1 MLRLTASLSIRFSEL
16 RLATPLSISIAAHPW
31 NTRTQVG
38 MKDQERGSMIRHLA
52 VAVIFTSIAI
62 SSIASAQVTPSQ
74 SSAPGFVNT
83 LMPQPS
89 QLSAQEGRLV
99 ITPSFSTVTDRFRDA
114 RLDAAIARSL
124 GRIKNRTGISISTS
138 PESNAASAT
147 LVVSVDGAGGAI
159 QSIDEDESYALE
171 ITATGAHLRA
181 ATVVGAMHGL
191 ATLEQLI
198 QSDATGYFIPAIL
211 IHDTP
216 RFRWRGLMIDCA
228 RHFIPVDVLKRTLD
242 GMASVKL
249 NVFHWHLS
257 EDQGFRIES
266 KAFPRLTELGSD
278 ELFYT
283 QEDARE
289 IVTYARVRGIRV
301 VPEFDM
307 PGHTTAWF
315 VGYPDLASAPGP
327 FQIERKFG
335 VFDPVMDPTREST
348 YKFLDT
354 FIGEM
359 AAIFPDHFMHI
370 GGDENNGVEW
380 KANPRIQ
387 SFMREHNLKDTA
399 ALQSYF
405 NQRLLKLL
413 EKHGKH
419 MIGWDEILTPDLPK
433 DIMVQSWRGFDSL
446 AAGARN
452 GYNGILSA
460 GYYLNLMSPAAAH
473 YMVDPLPENTNLTV
487 EQQGRILGGE
497 ACMWEEQTSALDID
511 SRIWPRAAAI
521 AERLWS
527 PRNVNDVDDMYRR
540 LLAESLRL
548 EAVGLTHISQED
560 VSLRQLS
567 GTQQIAALQIL
578 ASVLEPVPFGQR
590 AHLQH
595 ANQLTPLNRLVDAL
609 PPDPPSRHNFELLTR
624 AYLQGPGS
632 RAQERKELTAIFNAW
647 ISAEPGILR
656 LMGGSPLLAEA
667 EPRAQQLTELGTL
680 GLEAVSYVS
689 SGLPPAAGWKAARLG
704 ILDEAEKPQALVRFT
719 VIKPLRDLVN
729 AVPEASGGK

>member
-1 MLRLTASLSIRFSEL
+1 MLR
-16 RLATPLSISIAAHPW
+16 
-31 NTRTQVG
+31 Q
-38 MKDQERGSMIRHLA
+38 LA
-52 VAVIFTSIAI
+52 VAVFLVFLAALFI
-62 SSIASAQVTPSQ
+62 SSAQAM
-74 SSAPGFVNT
+74 SSESSTPGFVNT

-89 QLSAQEGRLV
+89 QLATQEGRLV
-99 ITPSFSTVTDRFRDA
+99 LTPSFSAATDHFRDA
-114 RLDAAIARSL
+114 RLDAAIARTL
-124 GRIKNRTGISISTS
+124 GRIENRTGIPISKSPATDATS
-138 PESNAASAT
+138 AA
-147 LVVSVDGAGGAI
+147 LVLSVDGAGETI
-159 QSIDEDESYALE
+159 QSIDEDESYSLE
-171 ITATGAHLRA
+171 VTPSSAHLRA

-198 QSDATGYFIPAIL
+198 QSDANGYFIPAVT

-216 RFRWRGLMIDCA
+216 RFRWRGLMIDCG

-257 EDQGFRIES
+257 EDQGFRMES
-266 KAFPRLTELGSD
+266 KAFPKLAEFGSD
-278 ELFYT
+278 GLFYT
-283 QEDARE
+283 QEDAKE
-289 IVTYARVRGIRV
+289 IVAYARDRGIRV

-335 VFDPVMDPTREST
+335 VFDPAMDPTRDST

-354 FIGEM
+354 FMGEM

-387 SFMREHNLKDTA
+387 SFMRAHNLKDTA
-399 ALQSYF
+399 ALQNYF
-405 NQRLLKLL
+405 NQRLLKIL
-413 EKHGKH
+413 EKHDKH

-452 GYNGILSA
+452 GYKGILSA
-460 GYYLNLMSPAAAH
+460 GYYLNLMSPASAH
-473 YMVDPLPENTNLTV
+473 YAVNPLPENTDLNP
-487 EQQGRILGGE
+487 EQQARILGGE

-527 PRNVNDVDDMYRR
+527 PRSVNDVDDMYRR
-540 LLAESLRL
+540 LEVESLRL
-548 EAVGLTHISQED
+548 EGFGLTHISQES

-567 GTQQIAALQIL
+567 GTREIRPLQVL
-578 ASVLEPVPFGQR
+578 ASVLEPVTFDQR
-590 AHLQH
+590 AHQQH
-595 ANQLTPLNRLVDAL
+595 ANQLTPLDQLVDAL

-624 AYLQGPGS
+624 TYLQKPEAGS
-632 RAQERKELTAIFNAW
+632 REEQELTAHFNAW
-647 ISAEPGILR
+647 INIWTSAEPPGILR
-656 LMGGSPLLAEA
+656 LMSGSPLLAQTG
-667 EPRAQQLTELGTL
+667 PRAQELADLGTV
-680 GLEAVSYVS
+680 GLEAVSLLS
-689 SGLPPAAGWKAARLG
+689 SGLPAAAGWKAQRLA
-704 ILDEAEKPQALVRFT
+704 ILDEAEKPKAFVRFT

-729 AVPEASGGK
+729 AVQEAASGK

>member
-1 MLRLTASLSIRFSEL
+1 
-16 RLATPLSISIAAHPW
+16 
-31 NTRTQVG
+31 
-38 MKDQERGSMIRHLA
+38 MIRHLA
-52 VAVIFTSIAI
+52 IAVIFSSTALL
-62 SSIASAQVTPSQ
+62 SIASAQVTPSQ
-74 SSAPGFVNT
+74 SSALGFVNT
-83 LMPQPS
+83 LMPQPA
-89 QLSAQEGRLV
+89 QLSTQEGHLIV
-99 ITPSFSTVTDRFRDA
+99 TPSFGAATDRFRDA
-114 RLDAAIARSL
+114 RLDAAIVRSL

-138 PESNAASAT
+138 PDSGSASSA

-159 QSIDEDESYALE
+159 QSIDEDESYVLE
-171 ITATGAHLRA
+171 ITASGAHLRA
-181 ATVVGAMHGL
+181 TTVVGAMHGL

-198 QSDATGYFIPAIL
+198 QSDATSYFIPAVL

-266 KAFPRLTELGSD
+266 KAFPKLTELGSD
-278 ELFYT
+278 GMFYT

-289 IVTYARVRGIRV
+289 IVTYARARGIRV

-315 VGYPDLASAPGP
+315 VGYPDLASASGP
-327 FQIERKFG
+327 FQIQRKFG

-387 SFMREHNLKDTA
+387 SFMREHNLNDTA
-399 ALQSYF
+399 ALQNYF

-413 EKHGKH
+413 EKHGKL

-473 YMVDPLPENTNLTV
+473 YMVDPLPDNSDLTA

-511 SRIWPRAAAI
+511 SRIWPRAAVV

-527 PRNVNDVDDMYRR
+527 PRNVNDVDEMYRR
-540 LLAESLRL
+540 LQVESLRL
-548 EAVGLTHISQED
+548 EALGLTHISQED

-567 GTQQIAALQIL
+567 GTQQIAPLQIL
-578 ASVLEPVPFGQR
+578 ASVLEPLPFDER

-595 ANQLTPLNRLVDAL
+595 ANQLTPLDRLVDAL

-632 RAQERKELTAIFNAW
+632 RAQEQKDLTANFNAW
-647 ISAEPGILR
+647 INAEPGILR

-667 EPRAQQLTELGTL
+667 EPRAQQLVELGTV

-689 SGLPPAAGWKAARLG
+689 SGLPAATGWKAARLA

-729 AVPEASGGK
+729 AVSEVSGGK